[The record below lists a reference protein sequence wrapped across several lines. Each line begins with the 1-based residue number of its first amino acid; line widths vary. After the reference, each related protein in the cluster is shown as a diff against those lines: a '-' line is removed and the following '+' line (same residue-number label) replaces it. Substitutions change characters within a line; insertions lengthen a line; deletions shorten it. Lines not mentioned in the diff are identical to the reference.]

1 MPQVYTQPRNT
12 TRRTT
17 PPIQPGEQ
25 LVAVWPDMGQRLGVS
40 RWMAW
45 QLVRTGAIGSLTIGD
60 RRLVP
65 SSWIDAY
72 LEERASVA

>member
-1 MPQVYTQPRNT
+1 
-12 TRRTT
+12 
-17 PPIQPGEQ
+17 
-25 LVAVWPDMGQRLGVS
+25 
-40 RWMAW
+40 MAW

-72 LEERASVA
+72 LADRAAEA

>member
-1 MPQVYTQPRNT
+1 
-12 TRRTT
+12 
-17 PPIQPGEQ
+17 
-25 LVAVWPDMGQRLGVS
+25 MGQRLGVS

-45 QLVRTGAIGSLTIGD
+45 QLVRTGEIPSLTIGD

-72 LEERASVA
+72 LEERAADIA